1 MMKNE
6 SRQQRYIGE
15 YVQELKLSGQAA
27 PYPVEKEQAII
38 SAISRGDKATA
49 AALLNELLGNIFF
62 FSPDPNTIQTR
73 ITELLVVLSRAS
85 VYSGGSAELIFD
97 TNHRYMQELRQMRS
111 QEDIAHWLAKVL
123 NRYTDLVFDPVDSKH
138 KNIIGKAINYM
149 TLHYAKDITLAEL
162 ADYVGYSHSHFS
174 KVFKEEMGCGFRVY
188 LNELRVEKSKSLL
201 LAGVASLSEIC
212 SMCGFEDQSYY
223 CKVFKKV
230 TGVTPDKFRKQG
242 RHIDNQ
248 KEYGR

>member
-1 MMKNE
+1 N
-6 SRQQRYIGE
+6 
-15 YVQELKLSGQAA
+15 
-27 PYPVEKEQAII
+27 
-38 SAISRGDKATA
+38 
-49 AALLNELLGNIFF
+49 
-62 FSPDPNTIQTR
+62 
-73 ITELLVVLSRAS
+73 
-85 VYSGGSAELIFD
+85 
-97 TNHRYMQELRQMRS
+97 
-111 QEDIAHWLAKVL
+111 
-123 NRYTDLVFDPVDSKH
+123 
-138 KNIIGKAINYM
+138 
-149 TLHYAKDITLAEL
+149 YAKDITLAEL

-242 RHIDNQ
+242 RHIDNN
-248 KEYGR
+248 KEYGL